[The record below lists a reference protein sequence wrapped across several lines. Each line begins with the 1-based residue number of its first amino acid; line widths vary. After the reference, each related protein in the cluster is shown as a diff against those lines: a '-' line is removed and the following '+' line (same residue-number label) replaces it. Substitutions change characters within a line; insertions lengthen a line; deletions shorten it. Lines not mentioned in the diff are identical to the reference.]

1 MHGDGA
7 RGAREGAGRG
17 MGQSAITVHGEGA
30 RVHGK
35 VQGNGAASDNGSG
48 DGAGVYAEGLGGDGG
63 RAR

>member
-17 MGQSAITVHGEGA
+17 PGQSAITVHGEGA

-35 VQGNGAASDNGSG
+35 VQGNGAASDNGAG
-48 DGAGVYAEGLGGDGG
+48 DGEGTG